1 MEFSFVEQCM
11 KNTTKYSAHAKA
23 DEMIEFL
30 NQFKNLKLVLVNHGE
45 SRTKN
50 IFAELIVEEV

>member
-1 MEFSFVEQCM
+1 M

-45 SRTKN
+45 S
-50 IFAELIVEEV
+50 

>member
-1 MEFSFVEQCM
+1 
-11 KNTTKYSAHAKA
+11 
-23 DEMIEFL
+23 MIEFL

-50 IFAELIVEEV
+50 IFAELIVEEVWY